1 MRGREYDP
9 DVWGGLE
16 RSTHLGHAHF
26 GGTLR
31 NMEKEMG
38 ELCRKVGG
46 KQEKE
51 FQVRRL
57 VSFFLK

>member
-1 MRGREYDP
+1 MDWSA
-9 DVWGGLE
+9 VHTWAMLI
-16 RSTHLGHAHF
+16 L
-26 GGTLR
+26 GTLR

-46 KQEKE
+46 RQEKE

>member
-1 MRGREYDP
+1 M
-9 DVWGGLE
+9 WGGLE